1 MEPEKAAENLSL
13 QNGPMQA
20 KVDDL
25 MARRSAAL
33 EMGGP
38 ERIERQHKAGK
49 TTVRERIA
57 MLIDSD
63 TFREYGVLATHSAH
77 RAETKGMVTPADGVV
92 TGFGRVDG
100 RQVGVIA
107 EDFTVRGGS
116 LGTTGIAKKLRMVE
130 IATRERV
137 PLIWLLDGAGARAE
151 EFIAEG
157 MPPITHHLKIA
168 QMSGIAPQVGLVMG
182 PSAGDS
188 SLVAAA
194 LEFIVM
200 VKGTGMMAAGGPP
213 IVRSALN
220 IDVDKETL
228 GGVDVHCR
236 ISGVADNIAKDD
248 ADAID
253 QCKRYLSYLPSNA
266 WQYPPDAEPTDD
278 PRRMDESLLT
288 AVPENLKRPY
298 DMKDVIEAVVD
309 HDSFFEIK
317 PEFAK
322 MLITGLGRLNGHPVG
337 ILANQPKVYAG
348 SITAKAAAK
357 ARRFIDL
364 CSAYHL
370 PIVSL
375 ADVPGVMTGPDAERE
390 GTLRQGLAACN
401 SLAWADVPLFT
412 VVVHKMF
419 GFGGGVMG
427 GYGLGQTLT
436 LAWPTADFGSLP
448 VESGVFAAYPR
459 ELEEAE
465 KAGNYDEVKAQL
477 EQQFLQYCGPYPA
490 SDVFNVDDV
499 IDPRETRPRL
509 IEALELALSRRVEA
523 AAPKWRH
530 GVLP

>member
-1 MEPEKAAENLSL
+1 
-13 QNGPMQA
+13 MQA

-25 MARRSAAL
+25 EVRRSAAQ

-38 ERIERQHKAGK
+38 ERIERQRTAGK
-49 TTVRERIA
+49 MTVRERVD
-57 MLIDSD
+57 MLIDAG
-63 TFREYGVLATHSAH
+63 TFREYGMLASHSAH
-77 RAETKGMVTPADGVV
+77 RAQTEGMVTPADGVV
-92 TGFGRVDG
+92 TGFGHIDG
-100 RQVGVIA
+100 RRAGVIA

-116 LGTTGIAKKLRMVE
+116 LGTTGMAKKLRMVE
-130 IATRERV
+130 ISTRERV
-137 PLIWLLDGAGARAE
+137 PLVWMLDGAGARAE

-157 MPPITHHLKIA
+157 MPPITHHLRIA

-200 VKGTGMMAAGGPP
+200 VEGTGMMAAGGPP

-220 IDVDKETL
+220 VDVDKETL

-236 ISGVADNIAKDD
+236 ISGVADNIAQDD
-248 ADAID
+248 ADAIR
-253 QCKRYLSYLPSNA
+253 QCKQYLSYLPSNA

-278 PRRMDESLLT
+278 PRRMDETLLT
-288 AVPENLKRPY
+288 VIPENLRRPY
-298 DMKDVIEAVVD
+298 DMKDVIDAVVD
-309 HDSFFEIK
+309 HGTFFEIK
-317 PEFAK
+317 PEHAP
-322 MLITGLGRLNGHPVG
+322 MIITGLARLNGHPVG
-337 ILANQPKVYAG
+337 VLANQPKVYAG

-357 ARRFIDL
+357 ARHFIDL

-370 PIVSL
+370 PLVSL

-401 SLAWADVPLFT
+401 SLSWADVPLFT

-419 GFGGGVMG
+419 GFGGGIMG

-465 KAGNYDEVKAQL
+465 KAGNYEEVKAQL
-477 EQQFLQYCGPYPA
+477 EQQFLEYCGPYPA
-490 SDVFNVDDV
+490 SDDFNVDDV

-509 IEALELALSRRVEA
+509 IEALELALSRRVEP

>member
-1 MEPEKAAENLSL
+1 MAHDKATENLSL
-13 QNGPMQA
+13 QHGPMQA

-25 MARRSAAL
+25 AVRRSAAS

-38 ERIERQHKAGK
+38 ERIERQHREGK
-49 TTVRERIA
+49 LTARERVEL
-57 MLIDSD
+57 LIDPG
-63 TFREYGVLATHSAH
+63 TFREYGLLATHSGH
-77 RAETKGMVTPADGVV
+77 RPEMEGLVTPADGVV
-92 TGFGRVDG
+92 IGFGRVDG
-100 RQVGVIA
+100 RMVGVVA

-116 LGTTGIAKKLRMVE
+116 VGTTGIAKKLRMVE

-137 PLIWLLDGAGARAE
+137 PLVWMLDGAGARAE

-157 MPPITHHLKIA
+157 MPPIVHHLKIA
-168 QMSGIAPQVGLVMG
+168 RMSGLAPQVGLVMG

-200 VKGTGMMAAGGPP
+200 VEGTGMMAAGGPP
-213 IVRSALN
+213 IVRSALKLD
-220 IDVDKETL
+220 IDKETL

-236 ISGVADNIAKDD
+236 ESGVADNIATDD
-248 ADAID
+248 ADAIR

-266 WQYPPDAEPTDD
+266 WQYPPDVEATDD
-278 PRRMDESLLT
+278 PQRMEESLLT
-288 AVPENLKRPY
+288 VVPENLRRPY
-298 DMKDVIEAVVD
+298 DMKEVIEAVVD
-309 HDSFFEIK
+309 RDSFFEVK
-317 PEFAK
+317 PEHAK
-322 MLITGLGRLNGHPVG
+322 MIITGLARLNGHPVG
-337 ILANQPKVYAG
+337 IVANQPKVYAG
-348 SITAKAAAK
+348 AITARAAAK
-357 ARRFIDL
+357 ARHFIDL

-370 PIVSL
+370 PLVSL

-390 GTLRQGLAACN
+390 GTLRAGLAACN

-427 GYGLGQTLT
+427 GYGIGQTLT

-465 KAGNYDEVKAQL
+465 KAGNYEEVKAQL
-477 EQQFLQYCGPYPA
+477 ELQFLEYCGPYPA
-490 SDVFNVDDV
+490 AGDYNVDDV

-523 AAPKWRH
+523 PKPTWRH